1 MRESA
6 ESELNL
12 YFEEERLRET
22 IEELKYTIQ
31 EQEAEL
37 EEVRN
42 QIQLAKWELQQSQSN
57 SANAILHKLEQSQST
72 AANVI
77 LHKLEESHSTTANN
91 ILHNLERSH
100 STAAN
105 NILHK
110 LEHHAQNL
118 ITTTAEEIA
127 KRLES
132 KIPQPTHA
140 SRRPIPITPSSSSTN
155 NTPASPP
162 NPVNPPSTTPS
173 RIPLRSN
180 SNHLNVVQHR
190 RKRSRDILSDTSNTD
205 EESTSLRK
213 TRRQTDSIEKE
224 RPDSP
229 EVQAPLSSLEEES
242 EGGEEWEDVV
252 VNDVSDEG

>member
-6 ESELNL
+6 ENELNL
-12 YFEEERLRET
+12 NFEKERLRET
-22 IEELKYTIQ
+22 IQELKYTIQ

-42 QIQLAKWELQQSQSN
+42 QIQVAKWELQQSQSN
-57 SANAILHKLEQSQST
+57 SANAILHKLEHHAHNLIT
-72 AANVI
+72 
-77 LHKLEESHSTTANN
+77 TTAEE
-91 ILHNLERSH
+91 ISKRLESKTPQPIHNLEQSH

-105 NILHK
+105 NILHN
-110 LEHHAQNL
+110 LEHHAHNL
-118 ITTTAEEIA
+118 ITTTAEEIS

-132 KIPQPTHA
+132 KIPQSTHA
-140 SRRPIPITPSSSSTN
+140 SRRPIPITPPSSSTN
-155 NTPASPP
+155 NTPASPAHS
-162 NPVNPPSTTPS
+162 VNPPSTTLS

-180 SNHLNVVQHR
+180 SNHRNVVQHY

-213 TRRQTDSIEKE
+213 TQRQRDSITKE
-224 RPDSP
+224 RHDSL

>member
-6 ESELNL
+6 ENELNL
-12 YFEEERLRET
+12 NFEEERLRET
-22 IEELKYTIQ
+22 IQELKYTIQ

-42 QIQLAKWELQQSQSN
+42 QIQVAKWELQQSQSN
-57 SANAILHKLEQSQST
+57 SANAILHKLE
-72 AANVI
+72 
-77 LHKLEESHSTTANN
+77 
-91 ILHNLERSH
+91 
-100 STAAN
+100 
-105 NILHK
+105 
-110 LEHHAQNL
+110 HHAHNL
-118 ITTTAEEIA
+118 ITTTAEEIS

-132 KIPQPTHA
+132 KIPQSTHA
-140 SRRPIPITPSSSSTN
+140 SRRPIPITPPSSSTN
-155 NTPASPP
+155 NTPASPAHS
-162 NPVNPPSTTPS
+162 VNPPSTTLS

-180 SNHLNVVQHR
+180 SNHRNVVQHY

-213 TRRQTDSIEKE
+213 TQRQRDSITKE
-224 RPDSP
+224 RHDSL